1 MQARDTIEFCGVH
14 LNQGSNDEIAEK
26 IERIENKLGTVV
38 TE

>member
-1 MQARDTIEFCGVH
+1 VH